1 VRVRRRAAAI
11 AFIGLVFLGLPTGML
26 GIAWPSMRASLDAPF
41 AGLGLLVAAMTVAQF
56 AASAGSGVLRERL
69 GTIALLLSAVAAAA
83 GGLAIFAIASGWWAT
98 ILASAVLGLGVG
110 LLDAAVNTEA
120 ALRGDLRFMG
130 ALHGAWAVGASLGP
144 PLVGATLVAS
154 DSWRPA
160 YVIAAAAFALL
171 GLATY
176 AVRSDLSSAP
186 ELEADA
192 RGDRSIGRT
201 VILGC
206 ALMFVYVGVEL
217 GAGQWT
223 YTRFTADGSL
233 SDPVAGLAVFLFW
246 LALASGRV
254 ALAVL
259 GDRIA
264 PARLFDLSVF
274 GTLGSAIAFW
284 VLPPAVAALVA
295 LPLLGAALS
304 VFVPVLLYLTPR
316 RIGTAAA
323 PRAIGYQV
331 AAGMI
336 GGASLPAAV
345 GVLMQSI
352 DVDVLGP
359 CLVAMSLVLAA
370 LHVASTRPVHSAV
383 DRHDSLSNPQS
394 NRTSA
399 RDSRSR

>member
-1 VRVRRRAAAI
+1 MRVRRRAAAI

-56 AASAGSGVLRERL
+56 AASAGSGLLRERL

-186 ELEADA
+186 ELEANA
-192 RGDRSIGRT
+192 TGDRSISRT

-223 YTRFTADGSL
+223 YTRFTTDGSL

-246 LALASGRV
+246 LALAAGRV
-254 ALAVL
+254 ALAVV

-284 VLPPAVAALVA
+284 VLPPALAALVA
-295 LPLLGAALS
+295 LPFLGAALS

-323 PRAIGYQV
+323 PHAIGYQV

-359 CLVAMSLVLAA
+359 CLVAMSVVLAV
-370 LHVASTRPVHSAV
+370 LHVASTRQVGS
-383 DRHDSLSNPQS
+383 
-394 NRTSA
+394 
-399 RDSRSR
+399 RDYVRQLFR